1 MNTHSPLWYWDCM
14 NIEYKFE
21 KIFLK
26 PAELIKLISISKAS
40 FYRLLNKWTAKGVD
54 PKLFGK
60 VRINGSVLWNGPI
73 FLKFL
78 NDHEVNQEPIYEYD
92 KADQQLAIKVINNY
106 VKEQH

>member
-1 MNTHSPLWYWDCM
+1 M

-60 VRINGSVLWNGPI
+60 VRIKYS
-73 FLKFL
+73 
-78 NDHEVNQEPIYEYD
+78 
-92 KADQQLAIKVINNY
+92 
-106 VKEQH
+106 